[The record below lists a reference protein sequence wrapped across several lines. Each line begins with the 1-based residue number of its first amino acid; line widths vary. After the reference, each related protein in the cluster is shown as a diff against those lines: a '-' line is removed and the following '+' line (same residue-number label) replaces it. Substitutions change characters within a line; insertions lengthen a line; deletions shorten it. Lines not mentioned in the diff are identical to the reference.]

1 MKRLLMFCAVA
12 VTAAAQ
18 TVPYDSLYIKSTV
31 YKNMTAMFSQ
41 SLRTSADIVFL
52 GNSITAGADWSDL
65 LGRDRIANRGI
76 PGDNT
81 LGMLHRLGSVTS
93 LHPKLCFMMA
103 GINDLYADATVETIM
118 KNYTAIIDSL
128 RAAKITVIIQS
139 TLHVNPKWKR
149 TEEKNPLV
157 AQLNDRLREYAQRS
171 GLLFVDV
178 NAVLSANGVLKE
190 EYTSD
195 GVHLTPAA
203 YARWRE
209 ILVPVMKQFG
219 L

>member
-1 MKRLLMFCAVA
+1 MRRLLIFCAVA

-18 TVPYDSLYIKSTV
+18 TVPYDSLYLKSTV
-31 YKNMTAMFSQ
+31 YKNMTAFFSL
-41 SLRTSADIVFL
+41 SRRTSADVVFL

-65 LGRDRIANRGI
+65 LGRERIVNRGI

-81 LGMLHRLGSVTS
+81 LGMLHRLISVTS
-93 LHPKLCFMMA
+93 LHPKVCFLMA
-103 GINDLYADATVETIM
+103 GINDLYADAPVETIM
-118 KNYTAIIDSL
+118 KNYAAIVDSL
-128 RAAKITVIIQS
+128 RSAKITVIIQS

-157 AQLNDRLREYAQRS
+157 AQLNSRLKEYAQRN

-178 NAVLSANGVLKE
+178 NAVLSTNGVLND

-203 YARWRE
+203 YARWRD
-209 ILVPVMKQFG
+209 LLLPVLQQFG